1 MKPIRT
7 GIIVLLFWTIV
18 VGGLYPLVM
27 TGVAAL
33 FFPHKAG
40 GSLVQNG
47 GKTVGSELLAQ
58 DFESDQYF
66 HNRPS
71 ATGYNPASS
80 GASNQG
86 YTSAQL
92 KKDFT
97 QRLSDWQKANGTDE
111 APMEMLY
118 ASGSGVDPDISPRAA
133 ELQVPRVA
141 AARHLSVEKT
151 AALMDLVKSVEKSPQ
166 FGFLGEPRVNV
177 LQLNGSLDGAFPAL
191 KP

>member
-40 GSLVQNG
+40 GSLVERG

-58 DFESDQYF
+58 DFESDTYF

-97 QRLSDWQKANGTDE
+97 QRLSDWQKANGTTE

-118 ASGSGVDPDISPRAA
+118 ASGSGVDPDIGPRAA

-141 AARHLSVEKT
+141 AARHLSGGQT
-151 AALMDLVKSVEKSPQ
+151 ASLLDLVKSREQGPQ
-166 FGFLGEPRVNV
+166 VGFLGEPRVNV
-177 LQLNGSLDGAFPAL
+177 LQLNLALDNAFPSV